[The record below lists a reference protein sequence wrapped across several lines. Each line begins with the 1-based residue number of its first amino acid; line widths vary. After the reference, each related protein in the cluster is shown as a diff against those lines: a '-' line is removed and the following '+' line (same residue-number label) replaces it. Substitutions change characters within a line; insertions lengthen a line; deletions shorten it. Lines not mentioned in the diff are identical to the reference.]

1 MSASPKTWRRIAL
14 VAIAALAGLL
24 IYENRPERL
33 SFRRVA
39 DPEGILR
46 EVRPLKELVT
56 VRYSIQKVAGLQ
68 ENKVPVGSESILL
81 IVQAQV
87 LGGVDLAQMKAGDL
101 KMDAQHRVEMKLPP
115 AKILHINLD
124 EKNTQVWD
132 RSKTWWT
139 PWVPY
144 NNNLEKQARLAA
156 LESIRKEALEM
167 GILLEAQVNAQNLIR
182 ALLHPLG
189 VEQIAFRQTQ
199 S

>member
-1 MSASPKTWRRIAL
+1 MNTSPKIWRIIAL
-14 VAIAALAGLL
+14 LALAALAGLL
-24 IYENRPERL
+24 IYENRPEHL

-56 VRYSIQKVAGLQ
+56 VRYSIQKVAGLK
-68 ENKVPVGSESILL
+68 ETKVPVGSESILL

-87 LGGVDLAQMKAGDL
+87 LGGVDLAQLQGGDL
-101 KMDAQHRVEMKLPP
+101 RMDAQRRVEMQLPP

-144 NNNLEKQARLAA
+144 NNDLEKQARLAA
-156 LESIRKEALEM
+156 LESIRQEALEM

-189 VEQIAFRQTQ
+189 IDQISFRQIH

>member
-1 MSASPKTWRRIAL
+1 MRASPKTWRRIAL

-115 AKILHINLD
+115 ARILHINLD

>member
-1 MSASPKTWRRIAL
+1 MHASPQTWRRLAL
-14 VAIAALAGLL
+14 VSIAALAGLL

-33 SFRRVA
+33 SFRRIA

-115 AKILHINLD
+115 ARILHINLD